1 MPKSAIEQLD
11 NVTAIQCSDGNWNY
25 DAYMQ
30 GMANGLILAQ
40 AIMKGEEPVYLDAP
54 KQWLADRPTPAPEP
68 TASRRPT
75 LTIISGDDD
84 PDKDMSDKD

>member
-11 NVTAIQCSDGNWNY
+11 NVTAIQCTDGNWNY

-54 KQWLADRPTPAPEP
+54 KQWLCDRPARRDAP
-68 TASRRPT
+68 SHRPD
-75 LTIISGDDD
+75 LRIISQANR
-84 PDKDMSDKD
+84 SDNSNRTED